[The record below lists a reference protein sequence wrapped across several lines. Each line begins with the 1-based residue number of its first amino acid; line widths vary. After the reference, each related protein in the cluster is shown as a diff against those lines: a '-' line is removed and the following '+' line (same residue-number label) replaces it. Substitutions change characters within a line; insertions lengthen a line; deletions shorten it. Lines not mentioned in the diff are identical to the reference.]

1 MLTGEPQVTR
11 YKIKYGNCPI
21 FLSMFV
27 LVVSIHLNRQIM
39 KEYLLLLRGGKPM
52 ATKTEAENKAEMEAW
67 GKYMGGLGEKG
78 QLAGGLPLVSGG
90 AVVTADGVT
99 NEPVQSAAEGIVG
112 GYLIVKAD
120 NLEQATAIAKE
131 CPHIANEGNVEV
143 REIDTIH
150 AM

>member
-1 MLTGEPQVTR
+1 
-11 YKIKYGNCPI
+11 
-21 FLSMFV
+21 
-27 LVVSIHLNRQIM
+27 M

-52 ATKTEAENKAEMEAW
+52 SGKSETENKAEQKAW
-67 GKYMGGLGEKG
+67 GEYMGSLGAKG

-90 AVVTADGVT
+90 LVVSANGTIS
-99 NEPVQSAAEGIVG
+99 EPVNATKEGIVG

-120 NLEQATAIAKE
+120 SLKKAEELAKA

-143 REIDTIH
+143 REIAPMP